1 MSARHFSPHLQGLRH
16 ALAALLLLP
25 FLALCLLSPA
35 AMLERGSSGA
45 LVMVLCTGDGPVEMT
60 VDLGTGHDTGTPQ
73 TKQRCDWATAHAA
86 VLDVAPIALPSATA
100 AYHRAAPALAIA
112 LWRAAH
118 DPRNL
123 WARGPPN
130 LV

>member
-1 MSARHFSPHLQGLRH
+1 MTARHISPHLQGLRH
-16 ALAALLLLP
+16 TLATLLLMP

-35 AMLERGSSGA
+35 AMLERDASGL

-73 TKQRCDWATAHAA
+73 TKQRCDWAAAHAA
-86 VLDVAPIALPSATA
+86 VLNVAPIALPTAAVTHHRATA
-100 AYHRAAPALAIA
+100 TLANPD
-112 LWRAAH
+112 WRAAH